1 MNMRIKAKR
10 LADTAVIGLTV
21 LQWLIFVPSTTHAGI
36 GKNVPSSD
44 DQYLLSFSADVFKIL
59 SVLEKKME
67 DQQSLE
73 KTRDKLFT
81 LNHEQIRLMAS
92 LSDRVVKGGNTTGSE
107 VAFLLMTALI
117 TLF

>member
-1 MNMRIKAKR
+1 MKAKR
-10 LADTAVIGLTV
+10 FTNTIVIGVTI
-21 LQWLIFVPSTTHAGI
+21 LQWFIFLPNTTYAGI
-36 GKNVPSSD
+36 GKNVPSFD

-67 DQQSLE
+67 DQESLE
-73 KTRDKLFT
+73 RTRDKLFT
-81 LNHEQIRLMAS
+81 LNHEQIRLIAS
-92 LSDRVVKGGNTTGSE
+92 LSDRVAKGGNTTDSD

>member
-1 MNMRIKAKR
+1 MKIKAKR
-10 LADTAVIGLTV
+10 FADTVVIGLTIF
-21 LQWLIFVPSTTHAGI
+21 QWLIFLPSTTHAGI
-36 GKNVPSSD
+36 GKNVPSFN

-92 LSDRVVKGGNTTGSE
+92 LSDRVAKGGNTTGSE

>member
-1 MNMRIKAKR
+1 MNMKIKTKR
-10 LADTAVIGLTV
+10 FTDTVVTGLTII
-21 LQWLIFVPSTTHAGI
+21 QWLIFLPNITYAGI
-36 GKNVPSSD
+36 GKNVPSFD
-44 DQYLLSFSADVFKIL
+44 NQYLPSFSADVFKIL

-92 LSDRVVKGGNTTGSE
+92 LSDRVAKGGNTTGSE
-107 VAFLLMTALI
+107 IAFLLMTALI